1 MKKTFS
7 ELVIEGN
14 FTLVKGFL
22 MGFIC
27 GFAPESKYFFH
38 RKTGIVR
45 RDTIL
50 GLVKEFLE
58 VEDYVYISLEDS
70 IIDDFKKAVDVAEG
84 KIGIQIKDI
93 KTIKSA
99 EFKFSFEIFNEKLA
113 GECKAI
119 FSNPPHD
126 IDIIDFKPVEKI
138 DKDAPS
144 IGYRSER
151 HPYHYK
157 GKGIVKGDFDDII
170 ELFMKC
176 KRCKCSQ
183 FLECDEVNLNFE

>member
-1 MKKTFS
+1 MKKAFS

-50 GLVKEFLE
+50 GLVKELLE
-58 VEDYVYISLEDS
+58 VGDYVYLSLEDS
-70 IIDDFKKAVDVAEG
+70 IIDDFKKAVDIAKVR
-84 KIGIQIKDI
+84 IGIKIKDI
-93 KTIKSA
+93 KKIKSA

-113 GECKAI
+113 SEFKAI
-119 FSNPPHD
+119 LSNPPHD
-126 IDIIDFKPVEKI
+126 VEIVDFKHVEKI
-138 DKDAPS
+138 DKEAPS

-151 HPYHYK
+151 HPYRYK
-157 GKGIVKGDFDDII
+157 GKGIIKGNFDDVI

-176 KRCKCSQ
+176 KRSKCSQ
-183 FLECDEVNLNFE
+183 FVECDEINLNFE